1 MTYFDFARV
10 RARALL
16 RWRLPRLTPLAP
28 APSQAAAKIQRLV
41 SPGGI
46 EAWFVQ
52 DATVP
57 LIAMEYAFGGGAAQ
71 DPAGKPGVGNM
82 VAGLLDEGSG
92 ELDSKTFHERLDRR
106 AIELSFS
113 STRDYLRGSLA
124 HAEGQQGRGLRPV
137 ADGADLAAF
146 RQRRRRAHSRPGR
159 CRGCAATPPI
169 RRALAGR
176 KFLEVAF
183 GDHPY
188 GRQANGT
195 LESVPK
201 IDVAD
206 LKDYVRR
213 VLAKDTLRIAVV
225 GDVDPATLGKL
236 LDKTFGGLPA
246 KASLTPV
253 ADVEA
258 AKPPQRAFIPLDVPQ
273 TVVTFG
279 GPGIKRHDPDFMA
292 GYVVNHILGGGGL
305 SSRLYREVREKRGLA
320 YSVYESLLWM
330 DHSALFIGNTGTRAD
345 RAGETVDAIEKEI
358 RRMAEE
364 GPTQQELDEAK
375 SYLKGSQML
384 ALDTSSKLASA
395 LLQYQLDKLPID
407 YIEKRNAI
415 VDAVTL
421 DDAKKAAK
429 RLWGQGL
436 LTVIVGRAPQAAAQP
451 AATAADGELSAF
463 QASRQP
469 PTSWPRTSRASRRM
483 CSAHPSGSQSS
494 HRAPSIAREI
504 PSGDAMLRISRD
516 LSIDENDI
524 EIALRP
530 RLRPGRAERQQALD
544 RRPIAFRHAPGHAA
558 GRRRVAAQS
567 AGRPAHDQG
576 RRDRDSRPALPHPGA
591 QPRRRHRPAA
601 RNLARGHG
609 AACSAPRHQA
619 DIRIEAAPARRQE
632 APQRRQGQAR
642 LARVSTIEYRTEAV
656 VHAKKLRP
664 PRDRSSALAQRTC
677 RKALVALAAGRGI
690 ARARRVPFGARR
702 CRRPRCLWCRSW
714 R

>member
-1 MTYFDFARV
+1 MIRFSIPAQRL
-10 RARALL
+10 ASALIAGIVL
-16 RWRLPRLTPLAP
+16 LLLA
-28 APSQAAAKIQRLV
+28 ASPSHAAAKIQRLV

-57 LIAMEYAFGGGAAQ
+57 LIAMEYAFAGGAAQ
-71 DPAGKPGVGNM
+71 DPAGKSGVGNM
-82 VAGLLDEGSG
+82 VASLLDEGSG
-92 ELDSKTFHERLDRR
+92 DLDSKTFHERLERR
-106 AIELSFS
+106 AIELSF
-113 STRDYLRGSLA
+113 TANRDTFRGSLRMLKDNKDEA
-124 HAEGQQGRGLRPV
+124 FDLLHLALTSPRFDATDVERIRAQVISSLRRETTNPTS
-137 ADGADLAAF
+137 LA
-146 RQRRRRAHSRPGR
+146 S
-159 CRGCAATPPI
+159 
-169 RRALAGR
+169 R

-188 GRQANGT
+188 SRQANGT

-213 VLAKDTLRIAVV
+213 VIAKDTLRIAVV
-225 GDVDPATLGKL
+225 GDVDPDTLGKL
-236 LDKTFGGLPA
+236 LDKTFGGLQA

-279 GPGIKRHDPDFMA
+279 GPGIKRNDPNFMA

-320 YSVYESLLWM
+320 YSVSESLLWM
-330 DHSALFIGNTGTRAD
+330 DRSAIFIGTTGTRAD

-358 RRMAEE
+358 RRIAEE

-384 ALDTSSKLASA
+384 ALDSSSKLASA

-421 DDAKKAAK
+421 DDAKKASQ

-451 AATAADGELSAF
+451 ASVTA
-463 QASRQP
+463 P
-469 PTSWPRTSRASRRM
+469 
-483 CSAHPSGSQSS
+483 
-494 HRAPSIAREI
+494 
-504 PSGDAMLRISRD
+504 
-516 LSIDENDI
+516 
-524 EIALRP
+524 
-530 RLRPGRAERQQALD
+530 
-544 RRPIAFRHAPGHAA
+544 
-558 GRRRVAAQS
+558 
-567 AGRPAHDQG
+567 
-576 RRDRDSRPALPHPGA
+576 
-591 QPRRRHRPAA
+591 
-601 RNLARGHG
+601 
-609 AACSAPRHQA
+609 
-619 DIRIEAAPARRQE
+619 
-632 APQRRQGQAR
+632 
-642 LARVSTIEYRTEAV
+642 
-656 VHAKKLRP
+656 
-664 PRDRSSALAQRTC
+664 
-677 RKALVALAAGRGI
+677 KAN
-690 ARARRVPFGARR
+690 
-702 CRRPRCLWCRSW
+702 
-714 R
+714 

>member
-1 MTYFDFARV
+1 MKTYLRNFGPRFALIL
-10 RARALL
+10 AAGLALS
-16 RWRLPRLTPLAP
+16 PLAATP
-28 APSQAAAKIQRLV
+28 TRAAAKIQRLI

-57 LIAMEYAFGGGAAQ
+57 LIAMEYAFGGGATQ
-71 DPAGKPGVGNM
+71 DPADKPGVGNM
-82 VAGLLDEGSG
+82 VANLLDEGSG

-113 STRDYLRGSLA
+113 SVRDTFRGSLRMLKDNRDEA
-124 HAEGQQGRGLRPV
+124 FDLLRMSLTSPHFESTDIERIRAQVLSGLRRDTSNPSS
-137 ADGADLAAF
+137 LA
-146 RQRRRRAHSRPGR
+146 S
-159 CRGCAATPPI
+159 
-169 RRALAGR
+169 R
-176 KFLEVAF
+176 KFLEITF

-195 LESVPK
+195 LESVPN

-206 LKDYVRR
+206 LKNYVGH
-213 VLAKDTLRIAVV
+213 VLARDTLRIAVV

-236 LDKTFGGLPA
+236 LDQTFGGLPA

-279 GPGIKRHDPDFMA
+279 GPGIKRHDPNFMA
-292 GYVVNHILGGGGL
+292 GYVANHILGGGGL
-305 SSRLYREVREKRGLA
+305 SSRLYKEVREKRGLA

-330 DHSALFIGNTGTRAD
+330 DHSAVFVGNTGTRAD
-345 RAGETVDAIEKEI
+345 RAGETVEAIDKEI
-358 RRMAEE
+358 RRMAED

-421 DDAKKAAK
+421 DDAKKAAQ

-451 AATAADGELSAF
+451 AAAT
-463 QASRQP
+463 P
-469 PTSWPRTSRASRRM
+469 PTA
-483 CSAHPSGSQSS
+483 
-494 HRAPSIAREI
+494 
-504 PSGDAMLRISRD
+504 
-516 LSIDENDI
+516 N
-524 EIALRP
+524 
-530 RLRPGRAERQQALD
+530 
-544 RRPIAFRHAPGHAA
+544 
-558 GRRRVAAQS
+558 
-567 AGRPAHDQG
+567 
-576 RRDRDSRPALPHPGA
+576 
-591 QPRRRHRPAA
+591 
-601 RNLARGHG
+601 
-609 AACSAPRHQA
+609 
-619 DIRIEAAPARRQE
+619 
-632 APQRRQGQAR
+632 
-642 LARVSTIEYRTEAV
+642 
-656 VHAKKLRP
+656 
-664 PRDRSSALAQRTC
+664 
-677 RKALVALAAGRGI
+677 
-690 ARARRVPFGARR
+690 
-702 CRRPRCLWCRSW
+702 
-714 R
+714 